1 MDAVRKM
8 AQRANTEY
16 DRQRMA
22 GSTEQD
28 LFYTILNQILE
39 EEGLAGSSDFAS
51 ARSHI
56 TKAAE
61 ELRQKRRARNPK
73 GDRRTPGRRRRDGR
87 DIADVPDNQS
97 RAAND
102 DTYK

>member
-1 MDAVRKM
+1 MDATRRM

-22 GSTEQD
+22 GNTKQD

-61 ELRQKRRARNPK
+61 ELRQKRRARNPE
-73 GDRRTPGRRRRDGR
+73 GDRRTPGRRRDGR
-87 DIADVPDNQS
+87 NTANVPDNQS